1 MKIKIYLILFI
12 FIFNINYVFA
22 LEIKNIHIG
31 ESPNDRWIEVFNDGN
46 DIGDFTTKDYR
57 LLDDTSDSKRS
68 IIEMIGGK
76 SFAGNSTAF
85 IYKTLTPSTK
95 ISESLPSDASLVFR
109 SGFSLNKDSGFIQ
122 IISNNND
129 IFYTCKSYGSGI
141 CPSNDNSNS
150 TTTTTST
157 SSNTNSSS
165 TNTQNTNNNI
175 KEVIKY
181 IYLPENNQEKY
192 GDIQVHLPKEKIVTA
207 LAENEFTVVVT
218 DSNKQTVKDL
228 SFNFSFGDGGEENSK
243 QEVKHI
249 YTYSGEY
256 ILLAEAKGFLGG
268 AKALMNIKVI
278 EPNIEIIKVG
288 NNAEENFIEIKNN
301 TNYDLYLS
309 GFFIKTDFGEYKLPK
324 NLLLSKNKN
333 TKLSGD
339 AIGFNLPSK
348 NVNLLYPNK
357 KVFKTFEYK
366 EKEEVKNEI
375 IATTTSIINNIILNN
390 NEIIKD
396 KQIEIKNEKPLTI
409 INKENKIQN
418 NIKSNNIETI
428 EIKRLILSNNET
440 TIKNKEIF
448 KENNI
453 ISGKAVDIGIITW
466 FKNLLY

>member
-22 LEIKNIHIG
+22 LEIRNVNFSASNNN
-31 ESPNDRWIEVFNDGN
+31 ERWIEVYNNGE
-46 DIGDFTTKDYR
+46 DINDFTSSFYKIIDSEDTTKHSINQ
-57 LLDDTSDSKRS
+57 LLGDISFLKNTSV
-68 IIEMIGGK
+68 
-76 SFAGNSTAF
+76 F
-85 IYKTLTPSTK
+85 ISP
-95 ISESLPSDASLVFR
+95 
-109 SGFSLNKDSGFIQ
+109 
-122 IISNNND
+122 
-129 IFYTCKSYGSGI
+129 
-141 CPSNDNSNS
+141 S
-150 TTTTTST
+150 TTTPDGVVKSFRSPYKLNKTDGYILLLEGNNQTCFVYGNSICPNNLNNNNNNISTST
-157 SSNTNSSS
+157 NNNSTS

-192 GDIQVHLPKEKIVTA
+192 GDIQVHLPKEKTVTA

-218 DSNKQTVKDL
+218 DSNKQTIKDL

-249 YTYSGEY
+249 YTYSGDY
-256 ILLAEAKGFLGG
+256 ILIAEAKGFLGG
-268 AKALMNIKVI
+268 GKALMNIKVI

-357 KVFKTFEYK
+357 KVFRTFEYK

-453 ISGKAVDIGIITW
+453 VSGKAVDIGIITW